1 MEEIV
6 YKPIGLIHTPF
17 NDLSTVPMQSVKA
30 RNIDGYIEIYPEY
43 AEGLKDLEGFSH
55 LIILF
60 HMHKV
65 KDFSLIVKPEI
76 SSKMRGVFST
86 RSPKRPNPIGL
97 TVVKLIKIEG
107 SIIRIRGVDMLDS
120 TPLLDVK
127 PYIPELDSIPRAK
140 IGWLSNFNFLC
151 FWFFCL
157 RNANL

>member
-17 NDLSTVPMQSVKA
+17 KDLFSVPMQSVKA

-43 AEGLKDLEGFSH
+43 AEGLKDLDGFSH

-60 HMHKV
+60 HMHEV
-65 KDFSLIVKPEI
+65 KGFSLIVKPEI
-76 SSKMRGVFST
+76 GNELRGVFST
-86 RSPKRPNPIGL
+86 RSPKRPNPIGF
-97 TVVKLIKIEG
+97 TIVKLVKIENAV
-107 SIIRIRGVDMLDS
+107 IKIRGVDMLDS
-120 TPLLDVK
+120 IPLIDVK
-127 PYIPELDSIPRAK
+127 PYIPESDSIPRAK
-140 IGWLSNFNFLC
+140 IGWLNNFNFLC